1 MDMSGQMWRHMWMH
15 MGAYVN
21 GSDKIMRPDARYV
34 DRCRCHTYAA
44 FSGCARLQH
53 WPDIGTDV
61 DTCCHQMQLFAVCR
75 ERWGAY
81 TGTAFLRAPPWQA
94 WPDTRLTLSGVSQ
107 DGSRRGKTRSARVRL
122 GFEMLT
128 FKYVRSRSSFG
139 SRKRPLA
146 TYLVIRYL

>member
-1 MDMSGQMWRHMWMH
+1 MATYVDGYGGICGRKRQHHAARCEICGQMSLPYICCFF
-15 MGAYVN
+15 GV
-21 GSDKIMRPDARYV
+21 RPAPTLARY
-34 DRCRCHTYAA
+34 
-44 FSGCARLQH
+44 
-53 WPDIGTDV
+53 WKTDV